1 MFFLFPFSH
10 SQIKSS
16 AYWILFVDTWWCSL
30 LLMSST
36 TISAINNLANVI
48 VGFCRGIFL
57 HQPRVDLVRRLLQD
71 GRLSSCMTIFFVC
84 MRCLIDVFVLVK
96 KKKIDGEGKL
106 RKSIKENYQ
115 ILAYFGKSMLY
126 WCESFLQLALS
137 MFSTYHNREI
147 DYSSFSVLFLGDLH
161 VSVVLPPDG
170 LCLLLQIDMQT
181 LPEVYNGTKDNI
193 NTNWLRLRICTRRQS
208 IWKSKQGMKTCVII
222 SISSWEDWKIT
233 AAAAY
238 QCGPQRIIN
247 IYKHNQ
253 FSKQWAPIMLYK
265 ISGSITLEITIS

>member
-1 MFFLFPFSH
+1 
-10 SQIKSS
+10 
-16 AYWILFVDTWWCSL
+16 
-30 LLMSST
+30 MSST
-36 TISAINNLANVI
+36 TIPAINNFANVI

-84 MRCLIDVFVLVK
+84 MRCLFDVFVLVK

-170 LCLLLQIDMQT
+170 LCVLLQIDMQT
-181 LPEVYNGTKDNI
+181 LPEVYNGRKDNI
-193 NTNWLRLRICTRRQS
+193 STNWLRLHICTRRQS
-208 IWKSKQGMKTCVII
+208 I
-222 SISSWEDWKIT
+222 
-233 AAAAY
+233 
-238 QCGPQRIIN
+238 
-247 IYKHNQ
+247 
-253 FSKQWAPIMLYK
+253 
-265 ISGSITLEITIS
+265 